1 MNLDDLL
8 KSIREEDDSKGG
20 KIDGEK
26 LLKRKS
32 FENPLKGQNFTAPSI
47 PGAGAGAKPLIK
59 KVVLKIEPE
68 KLIPPKETT
77 EASSEFIEKINEL
90 IDVIKADNK
99 LEKDAQTLDKR
110 EDERENRQK
119 REKRIEVGK
128 IFKGVT
134 AGFGNAKKKIGG
146 VFDTILKFAGLTLL
160 GQIISAVT
168 NFLADPKNEILI
180 TNVQNFFKSLP
191 EKFESFKKEFQ
202 KLIDWFE
209 KTKKDI
215 EKFAEDF
222 QKLLAA
228 TPFLGQYFATPQQ
241 KQQGLPAAPG
251 LNLQPGGI
259 PTPITGPLGFPMLIP
274 FATGGFAM
282 GTDTVPAMLTPGE
295 FVMSRGAVSMFGSD
309 TMMAMNKAGGGNN
322 RPKYGMVSGYS
333 EGGGVGKMPQ
343 KGSDFWTL
351 VAVAGTEDSDPQA
364 WADVAQSIYNRA
376 ASGVYAG
383 GSDIRQLILTPD
395 QYEPTWKHPRKKL
408 ERTPNPE
415 WYNISDIQSASIA
428 TGKPVSYLQRVADA
442 IQNKKLQDEARRFV
456 GARTDFMGGNEK
468 ANFAKGDVRR
478 GKQGEDNFFG
488 SFVGPGSISYAATNP
503 DPGTIPGFVGTMP
516 SLPALP
522 PSTTTD
528 ILAPVLPTEPT
539 GSSGFDFRGIP
550 ELIFK
555 NLRKIVP
562 VYPLN
567 PRSSNKFIVLPPIAQ
582 NEPSNSVVTSQKA
595 NDIPDFNISG
605 NVKMRG
611 LVGKAL
617 GIEDLV

>member
-47 PGAGAGAKPLIK
+47 PSAGGANKPVIK
-59 KVVLKIEPE
+59 KVVLKVEPE

-77 EASSEFIEKINEL
+77 EASNEL
-90 IDVIKADNK
+90 IEKLNELISVIKADNK

-110 EDERENRQK
+110 QDEREKRQK
-119 REKRIEVGK
+119 REKRIEVNK
-128 IFKGVT
+128 IFKGVN
-134 AGFGNAKKKIGG
+134 AGFGKVQKKIGG
-146 VFDTILKFAGLTLL
+146 VFDSILKFAGLTLL

-168 NFLADPKNEILI
+168 NFLADPKNEKFI
-180 TNVQNFFKSLP
+180 TNVQDFFKSLP
-191 EKFESFKKEFQ
+191 EKFEKFKEEFQ
-202 KLIDWFE
+202 KLLDWFE

-215 EKFAEDF
+215 ETFTEDF
-222 QKLLAA
+222 RKLLAA
-228 TPFLGQYFATPQQ
+228 TPFLGQYFATEEENE
-241 KQQGLPAAPG
+241 KGLPVAPG

-259 PTPITGPLGFPMLIP
+259 PTPITGPFGFPMFVP

-343 KGSDFWTL
+343 KGRDFWTL

-376 ASGVYAG
+376 SSGVYGG
-383 GSDIRQLILTPD
+383 GSDIRQLILQPE
-395 QYEPTWKHPRKKL
+395 QYEPTWKHPRKKS

-415 WYNISDIQSASIA
+415 WYNISDIQSAAIA
-428 TGKPVSYLQRVADA
+428 TGKSVAYLQKVADA
-442 IQNKKLQDEARRFV
+442 LQNQQLQDEARRFV
-456 GARTDFMGGNEK
+456 GARTDFMGGEEK
-468 ANFAKGDVRR
+468 AKFEKGDVRR

-488 SFVGPGSISYAATNP
+488 SFVGPGSRDYAATNP
-503 DPGTIPGFVGTMP
+503 DPGAIPGFVGTMP

-522 PSTTTD
+522 PTPPPS
-528 ILAPVLPTEPT
+528 LPIQPKNE
-539 GSSGFDFRGIP
+539 SSGFDFRGIP

-582 NEPSNSVVTSQKA
+582 NEPSNSVVTSQQA

>member
-47 PGAGAGAKPLIK
+47 PGAGAKPVIK
-59 KVVLKIEPE
+59 KVVVKIEPE

-77 EASSEFIEKINEL
+77 EASNEL
-90 IDVIKADNK
+90 IEKLNELISVIKADNK

-110 EDERENRQK
+110 QDEREKRQK

-134 AGFGNAKKKIGG
+134 AGLGNAKKKIGG

-160 GQIISAVT
+160 GQIISSVT

-180 TNVQNFFKSLP
+180 TNVQNFFRSLP
-191 EKFESFKKEFQ
+191 EKFEAFKKEFQ

-222 QKLLAA
+222 RKLLAA
-228 TPFLGQYFATPQQ
+228 SPFLGQYFATDEE
-241 KQQGLPAAPG
+241 KEKGLPVAPG

-343 KGSDFWTL
+343 KGRDFWTL

-376 ASGVYAG
+376 ASNVYAG
-383 GSDIRQLILTPD
+383 GSDIRQLILQPN

-408 ERTPNPE
+408 EKTPNPE
-415 WYNISDIQSASIA
+415 WYNISDIQSAAIA
-428 TGKPVSYLQRVADA
+428 TGKSVAYLQKVADA
-442 IQNKKLQDEARRFV
+442 IQNQQLQEEARRFV
-456 GARTDFMGGNEK
+456 GARTDFMGGKEK
-468 ANFAKGDVRR
+468 AKFDKGDVRR

-488 SFVGPGSISYAATNP
+488 SFVGPGSRDYAATNP
-503 DPGTIPGFVGTMP
+503 DPGAIPGFVGTMP

-522 PSTTTD
+522 PTPP
-528 ILAPVLPTEPT
+528 PVPAVGT
-539 GSSGFDFRGIP
+539 GSATGNESSGFDFRGIP

-582 NEPSNSVVTSQKA
+582 NEPSNSVVTSQQA

>member
-1 MNLDDLL
+1 MNLEDLL

-47 PGAGAGAKPLIK
+47 PGAGAATKPIIK
-59 KVVLKIEPE
+59 EIDLKIEPE

-77 EASSEFIEKINEL
+77 EASKELIEKINEL
-90 IDVIKADNK
+90 IAVIKADNK
-99 LEKDAQTLDKR
+99 LEKDAQTFDKR
-110 EDERENRQK
+110 QDQKKKIQK
-119 REKRIEVGK
+119 REKRIEVNK
-128 IFKGVT
+128 IFKGVN
-134 AGFGNAKKKIGG
+134 AGFGKVQKKIGG
-146 VFDTILKFAGLTLL
+146 VFDSILKFAGLTLL
-160 GQIISAVT
+160 GQIISIVT
-168 NFLADPKNEILI
+168 NFLADPKNEKFI

-191 EKFESFKKEFQ
+191 EKFETFKEEFQ
-202 KLIDWFE
+202 KLIDWFK
-209 KTKKDI
+209 KTKEDI

-222 QKLLAA
+222 RKLLAA
-228 TPFLGQYFATPQQ
+228 SPFLGQYFATEEE
-241 KQQGLPAAPG
+241 KEKGLPVAPG

-259 PTPITGPLGFPMLIP
+259 PLPNTGPLGFPMFVP

-343 KGSDFWTL
+343 KGRDFWTL
-351 VAVAGTEDSDPQA
+351 VAVAGTEDNDPQA

-376 ASGVYAG
+376 SSGVYGG
-383 GSDIRQLILTPD
+383 GSDIRQLILQPN

-408 ERTPNPE
+408 EKTPNPE
-415 WYNISDIQSASIA
+415 WYNISDIQSAAIA
-428 TGKPVSYLQRVADA
+428 TGKSVSYLQRVADTL
-442 IQNKKLQDEARRFV
+442 QNQERQDEARRFV
-456 GARTDFMGGNEK
+456 GARTDFMGGKEK
-468 ANFAKGDVRR
+468 AKFENGDVRR

-488 SFVGPGSISYAATNP
+488 SFVGPGSIDYAATNP
-503 DPGTIPGFVGTMP
+503 DPGAIPGFVGTKTIP
-516 SLPALP
+516 KPEKLSPTTPSSLPIQP
-522 PSTTTD
+522 KN
-528 ILAPVLPTEPT
+528 E
-539 GSSGFDFRGIP
+539 SSGFDLKNEIKF
-550 ELIFK
+550 IFK
-555 NLRKIVP
+555 TLRNIVP